1 MPQVIE
7 QTISKTGI
15 QNQVVL
21 KKKKNDML
29 ILQNHSVEGQA
40 RLNFFLKQVRI
51 TKIQEYAESVM
62 ASNQGK
68 AALERD
74 RNSIIGR
81 K

>member
-1 MPQVIE
+1 
-7 QTISKTGI
+7 
-15 QNQVVL
+15 
-21 KKKKNDML
+21 ML